1 MREIKQALILCA
13 GQATRLR
20 PYSYSLSKA
29 QLNFLNLPLLSYP
42 WMIAEELKANRFL
55 LNSHLFPC
63 ELKKTVRFLSHK
75 DQNTEVFFEKEPLGS
90 VGTLRSLKKQLKRS
104 SYFIYINGDALL
116 FPSVKDKISEF
127 EKEFLHSDLSAL
139 FFVAPFKQEFFNK
152 RALYCDSKNNL
163 KRIAFPEK
171 LSLDLKNRDETA
183 YSFPPAHVDK
193 APVLK
198 NKDETAYSFTG
209 LAFFKSSLLNYI
221 KSEDQ
226 DLFQDFITPLLGRE
240 RIKVFIDEGA
250 FLFEAGDK
258 KSYLESTELCLKNLF
273 PNQDS
278 FKGKRAFIKERL
290 EKCFSRF
297 DPQDDQVGLKRSQIE
312 TSKRKAFLLAPSSVK
327 GLHFLKLK
335 GFSVLG
341 SQVKFYDNT
350 LLENSVLSSDTAVK
364 GAIKDE
370 LIISFSK
377 NFV

>member
-1 MREIKQALILCA
+1 MKQALILCA
-13 GQATRLR
+13 GQASRLR

-42 WMIAEELKANRFL
+42 WMIAEELKASRFL
-55 LNSHLFPC
+55 LSSHLFPC
-63 ELKKTVRFLSHK
+63 ELKKTVSFLSHK
-75 DQNTEVFFEKEPLGS
+75 DQETEVFFEKEPLGS
-90 VGTLRSLKKQLKRS
+90 VGTLRSLKKQLQRS
-104 SYFIYINGDALL
+104 PYFIYINGDALL

-127 EKEFLHSDLSAL
+127 ETEFLSSDLSAL
-139 FFVAPFKQEFFNK
+139 FFAAPFKQELLKK

-171 LSLDLKNRDETA
+171 LSQDSKNKDETA
-183 YSFPPAHVDK
+183 CSLALSSVNK
-193 APVLK
+193 APALK

-209 LAFFKSSLLNYI
+209 LALFKSSLLNCI

-226 DLFQDFITPLLGRE
+226 DLFQDFITPLFGRE

-250 FLFEAGDK
+250 FLLEAGDK

-273 PNQDS
+273 PSQDS

-297 DPQDDQVGLKRSQIE
+297 DPQDDKVGLKRSQLE
-312 TSKRKAFLLAPSSVK
+312 ASKRKAFLLAPSSVK
-327 GLHFLKLK
+327 GLPFLKLK

-341 SQVKFYDNT
+341 SQVSFFGDT
-350 LLENSVLSSDTAVK
+350 LLENSVLGSDTAVK

-370 LIISFSK
+370 LIISSYK